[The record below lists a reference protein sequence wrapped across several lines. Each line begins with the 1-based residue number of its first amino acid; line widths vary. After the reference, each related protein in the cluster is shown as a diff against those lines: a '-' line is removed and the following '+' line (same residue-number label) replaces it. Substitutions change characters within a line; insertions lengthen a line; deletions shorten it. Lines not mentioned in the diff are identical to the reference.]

1 MGGLMQ
7 SPNLAVL
14 KDKIEKK
21 YESFDLNELKLLF
34 QYLQAELKDWDLSE
48 LFVEIREAQELFKEG
63 EPGFD
68 EMVVQELEG

>member
-1 MGGLMQ
+1 MQ